1 MTPTDIQKK
10 GYVIVNYTDGRV
22 RSFPIDNNSI
32 PLEWLMNQPGVV
44 SYSVHLPQETSNATK
59 EPTDNTAG
67 EYRGYV
73 MNDGKLK
80 EIDVKVTSA
89 LCDIDILDARSTAFT
104 YRPSKPEEA
113 VNFLKGIGCT
123 DIDITPASIG
133 FLTPQNEYMLLGN
146 HQSLV
151 VNLPKTDTDETVSKR
166 RAMFGTPPND
176 QSPTPDELAKW
187 LSYPPVSTAAD
198 KIHELVDDLDN
209 GLHQDEDNVAFL
221 DAIRR
226 LLAHV

>member
-22 RSFPIDNNSI
+22 RSFPIGDNNI

-44 SYSVHLPQETSNATK
+44 SYSVHLPQETFNAAK
-59 EPTDNTAG
+59 ETTNNIASG
-67 EYRGYV
+67 HRGYV
-73 MNDGKLK
+73 MSDGKLK
-80 EIDVKVTSA
+80 EIDVKVTST
-89 LCDIDILDARSTAFT
+89 LCDIDILDSRSTAFT

-113 VNFLKGIGCT
+113 INFLKGIGCT
-123 DIDITPASIG
+123 DIDISPASIG

-151 VNLPKTDTDETVSKR
+151 VNLPKTDTDETASKR
-166 RAMFGTPPND
+166 RVMFGTPPKD
-176 QSPTPDELAKW
+176 QLPTSDDLVKW
-187 LSYPPVSTAAD
+187 LSNPPASTAAD

-209 GLHQDEDNVAFL
+209 GLHQDEDTAEFL
-221 DAIRR
+221 TAVRR
-226 LLAHV
+226 LLAYV